1 MGKKQVTRLSQN
13 LKKRW
18 KTSKSSK
25 TPISRRGDRKQT
37 RQRRGLESVGNPWKT
52 KVFASPARPARE
64 RTWAKKMAYT
74 VIANPRKT
82 LEKQVNPAKRQR
94 TDVGKKNRL
103 HGYRT
108 SANRW
113 KPLGNM
119 VSLMV
124 PMFCG
129 ASADLT
135 GSRGCLLWNAIKSAE
150 SPKTLSCSQSL
161 AMLYACIYYIVYTLR
176 SF

>member
-1 MGKKQVTRLSQN
+1 MARPRISGKPLENKGICKPRVPCPRTDVGKK
-13 LKKRW
+13 
-18 KTSKSSK
+18 
-25 TPISRRGDRKQT
+25 IGD
-37 RQRRGLESVGNPWKT
+37 
-52 KVFASPARPARE
+52 
-64 RTWAKKMAYT
+64 M
-74 VIANPRKT
+74 VIANPPKT
-82 LEKQVNPAKRQR
+82 LENQANPAKRPR
-94 TDVGKKNRL
+94 TGVGKKNRL

-135 GSRGCLLWNAIKSAE
+135 GSRGCLPWNVIKSAE

-161 AMLYACIYYIVYTLR
+161 AMLYALEIIGIPCFRANVDPVGSHGDPVGSQGCPVGFHVGPRGPCNLCGPDPHT
-176 SF
+176 